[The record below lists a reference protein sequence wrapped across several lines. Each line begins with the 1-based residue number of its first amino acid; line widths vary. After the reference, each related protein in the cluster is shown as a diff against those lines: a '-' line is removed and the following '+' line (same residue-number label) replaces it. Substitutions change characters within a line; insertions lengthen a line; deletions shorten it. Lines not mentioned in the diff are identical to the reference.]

1 MSEESLV
8 VSTVSRA
15 LALGTPL
22 LWGALGEIYA
32 ERAGVLNLGVEGMMS
47 LGAFS
52 AFAVTFMTGQ
62 PWLGLLAAAVVGS
75 LAALCHAFVCITLR
89 ANQYISGLALTMTGL
104 GVSGLLGRGWEGV
117 PLATPLADVT
127 VPGLA
132 ALPWLGPALFVGQ
145 SAMTYLGLLLAVVL
159 WMGLYHSRWGMVL
172 RAVGES
178 PEAADAYGV
187 RVALCRYTAVMFGGA
202 LAGVA
207 GGFLSVAYRPAWTDR
222 KSVV

>member
-104 GVSGLLGRGWEGV
+104 G
-117 PLATPLADVT
+117 
-127 VPGLA
+127 
-132 ALPWLGPALFVGQ
+132 
-145 SAMTYLGLLLAVVL
+145 
-159 WMGLYHSRWGMVL
+159 
-172 RAVGES
+172 
-178 PEAADAYGV
+178 
-187 RVALCRYTAVMFGGA
+187 
-202 LAGVA
+202 
-207 GGFLSVAYRPAWTDR
+207 DR